1 METKTMLITST
12 VVDLIGV
19 NFLISLL
26 FIVWIIVGAVLFEGT
41 TIQEVKDTSLKIYN
55 FLKQIAVLTWKGMY
69 LVFRGIVYIILR
81 LRGWILSLIV
91 LIQKQLKAHAVKKP
105 VVKVEKIK
113 VEKVKVEKV
122 VEVVKPTPVV
132 APLAEADKQVVIT
145 DVKQV
150 NQDVVDRVRQAV
162 AKEESLDDVKA
173 TKEAKLFESRTIYQF
188 KFKGNSEFY
197 TRLPDVQKVEFKK
210 LFIDEGKDHLVP
222 TLTYKIGDDNT
233 AFFDKVYNFIYRYR
247 RSISLPLLTSLLVEG
262 LRLAGDD
269 YVAKTNIYESVIRT
283 AYTRRAT
290 KSFLDA
296 AEAWSREDVKLHD
309 DALKTKGQ
317 YVFGY
322 KRLAIILEKKGAI
335 DEAIALVLKALDKKL
350 LDETIGE
357 YPERL
362 IRLRAQKLIEEAK
375 AKALFVEKVEEV
387 VIAEDDGQ
395 ADEQEEVIQDLD
407 FSKVTFTK
415 TSFYESLTD
424 TLRKEFDRLFIDE
437 GADHVA
443 KSLLFIRGEANEVFF
458 TNVFNQIYKYRRLI
472 SFDLLLALHEEL
484 TTQAQNTPAL
494 VSSINEAAIRVLFYR
509 RKDGIFLEKCEELCQ
524 EDIALH
530 LDVLKTRSG
539 FVYSFKRLAILLER
553 QGLYEDAIAMCD
565 RAIALRLDDMTKG
578 NYAGRKERLRKR
590 IDNRK
595 GE

>member
-1 METKTMLITST
+1 MLITST

-55 FLKQIAVLTWKGMY
+55 FFKQIAVLTWKGMY
-69 LVFRGIVYIILR
+69 LVFRGIVFIILL

-122 VEVVKPTPVV
+122 VEVIKPTPVV

-222 TLTYKIGDDNT
+222 TLTYTIGDDNT

-269 YVAKTNIYESVIRT
+269 QVAKTNIYESVIRT

-437 GADHVA
+437 GVDHVA
-443 KSLLFIRGEANEVFF
+443 KTLLFIRGETNEVFF

>member
-1 METKTMLITST
+1 MLITST

-91 LIQKQLKAHAVKKP
+91 LIQKRLKAHAVKKP

>member
-1 METKTMLITST
+1 MLITST

>member
-55 FLKQIAVLTWKGMY
+55 FFKEIAVLTWKGMY
-69 LVFRGIVYIILR
+69 LVFRGIVFIILL

-222 TLTYKIGDDNT
+222 TLTYTIGDDNT

-395 ADEQEEVIQDLD
+395 ADEQEEVVQDLD

-443 KSLLFIRGEANEVFF
+443 KTLLFIRGETNEVFF

>member
-55 FLKQIAVLTWKGMY
+55 FFKEIAVLTWKGMY
-69 LVFRGIVYIILR
+69 LVFRGIVFIILL
-81 LRGWILSLIV
+81 LRGWILFLIV
-91 LIQKQLKAHAVKKP
+91 LIQKRLKAHAVKKP

-197 TRLPDVQKVEFKK
+197 TRLPDVQKIEFKK

-222 TLTYKIGDDNT
+222 TLAYTIGDDNT

-247 RSISLPLLTSLLVEG
+247 RLISLPLLTSLLVEG

-269 YVAKTNIYESVIRT
+269 QVAKTNIYESVIRT

-296 AEAWSREDVKLHD
+296 AEAWAREDVKLHD

-424 TLRKEFDRLFIDE
+424 NLRKEFDRLFIDE
-437 GADHVA
+437 GVDHVA
-443 KSLLFIRGEANEVFF
+443 KTLLFIRGETNEVFF

>member
-55 FLKQIAVLTWKGMY
+55 FFKQIAVLTWKGMY
-69 LVFRGIVYIILR
+69 LVFRGIVFIILL

-122 VEVVKPTPVV
+122 VEVIKPTPVV

-222 TLTYKIGDDNT
+222 TLTYTIGDDNT

-269 YVAKTNIYESVIRT
+269 QVAKTNIYESVIRT

-437 GADHVA
+437 GVDHVA
-443 KSLLFIRGEANEVFF
+443 KTLLFIRGEANEVFF

>member
-1 METKTMLITST
+1 MLITST

-55 FLKQIAVLTWKGMY
+55 FFKEIAVLTWKGMY
-69 LVFRGIVYIILR
+69 LVFRGIVFIILL

-222 TLTYKIGDDNT
+222 TLTYTIGDDNT

-395 ADEQEEVIQDLD
+395 ADEQEEVVQDLD

-443 KSLLFIRGEANEVFF
+443 KTLLFIRGETNEVFF

>member
-1 METKTMLITST
+1 MLITST

-55 FLKQIAVLTWKGMY
+55 FFKQIAVLTWKGMY
-69 LVFRGIVYIILR
+69 LVFRGIVFIILL

-91 LIQKQLKAHAVKKP
+91 LIQKRLKAHAVKKP

-188 KFKGNSEFY
+188 KFKGSSEFY

-222 TLTYKIGDDNT
+222 TLTYTIGDDNT

-269 YVAKTNIYESVIRT
+269 QVAKTNIYESVIRT

-387 VIAEDDGQ
+387 VVADDDGQ

-443 KSLLFIRGEANEVFF
+443 KTLLFIRGETNEVFF

>member
-1 METKTMLITST
+1 MLITST

-55 FLKQIAVLTWKGMY
+55 FFKEIAVLTWKGMY
-69 LVFRGIVYIILR
+69 LVFRGIVFIILL
-81 LRGWILSLIV
+81 LRGWILFLIV
-91 LIQKQLKAHAVKKP
+91 LIQKRLKAHAVKKP

-197 TRLPDVQKVEFKK
+197 TRLPDVQKIEFKK

-222 TLTYKIGDDNT
+222 TLAYTIGDDNT

-247 RSISLPLLTSLLVEG
+247 RLISLPLLTSLLVEG

-269 YVAKTNIYESVIRT
+269 QVAKTNIYESVIRT

-296 AEAWSREDVKLHD
+296 AEAWAREDVKLHD

-424 TLRKEFDRLFIDE
+424 NLRKEFDRLFIDE
-437 GADHVA
+437 GVDHVA
-443 KSLLFIRGEANEVFF
+443 KTLLFIRGETNEVFF